1 MIQQTTLFYADGG
14 QRVAHIWPEPSG
26 WVISWLVS
34 PEAIMALVLREP
46 STAHFY
52 DHTNQKWTGS
62 DLVAFLDTL
71 PFSQRRYNQI
81 GW

>member
-1 MIQQTTLFYADGG
+1 
-14 QRVAHIWPEPSG
+14 
-26 WVISWLVS
+26 
-34 PEAIMALVLREP
+34 MALILRDP

-62 DLVAFLDTL
+62 DLIAFLDTL